1 MAFYRTC
8 SRCGSNLDPGERCD
22 CENEKGKGQVA
33 YLWPFRM
40 DQGTGQYQFQL
51 EREEEGLEKEAP
63 QAIRNYWSSLPANDL
78 ASNISRMLCPRIVIR
93 AGAIWGYEEA
103 EKDGKH

>member
-22 CENEKGKGQVA
+22 CEQEEMESQVV
-33 YLWPFRM
+33 YLRQFRM
-40 DQGTGQYQFQL
+40 DSSTGQYQFQL
-51 EREEEGLEKEAP
+51 EGEEETLEKEAP
-63 QAIRNYWSSLPANDL
+63 QAIRNYWNSLPVNDL

-103 EKDGKH
+103 KKDGEH